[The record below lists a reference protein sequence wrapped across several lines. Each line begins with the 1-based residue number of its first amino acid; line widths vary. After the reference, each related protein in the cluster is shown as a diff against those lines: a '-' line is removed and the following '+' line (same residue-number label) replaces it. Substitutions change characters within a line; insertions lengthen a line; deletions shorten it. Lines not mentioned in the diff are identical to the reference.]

1 MPETLKYRNV
11 APMDIDNLDNHGK
24 NRSYRLE
31 ELSDID
37 LKMKTTDLDANA
49 LLEMFIINL

>member
-1 MPETLKYRNV
+1 MPETLKYINV
-11 APMDIDNLDNHGK
+11 STMDIDNVDNHGK

-37 LKMKTTDLDANA
+37 FKMNV
-49 LLEMFIINL
+49 FI